1 MAKNNNIQ
9 DWLKDVADSLRIKY
23 QTRSLINPQVIPSMV
38 ERLEKKPMVNFYDY
52 DGELLYSYQCF
63 EFMDITEMP
72 TLPSKSDLICQ
83 GWNWDLDRAK
93 EYVNKYGSLD
103 IGAMYKTNDD
113 AIKLHINLTNTDVT
127 LNIGQTVSNGVTI
140 NWGDGSSET
149 ASGTGSISLSHVYST
164 NGEYTISLLVA
175 ENCELTLGHNSQSYP
190 VLGDAGVFLE
200 EVNFGSNIKA
210 SQYAFYRS
218 GVKHISFPDNFSSMN
233 GAMCDECYNLKHI
246 NVPKNIDVIGILCF
260 ECCYNLK
267 SVSLNQ
273 NLNRINQQSFNYCT
287 SLQRIT
293 IPDSVTSIGAYAFR
307 NCYSLRNVNVGNSVT
322 SIGYSAFNY
331 CYSLQSVT
339 IPNSVTTIDQYAFC
353 YCHSLQSIT
362 IPNGVTSIG
371 SQAFNKC
378 YSLQSITI
386 PDSVTSISGS
396 AFSGCTSLQNI
407 TIPDSV
413 KTIGN
418 STFSGCNSLQYI
430 DFTSHTSI
438 PTLGTG
444 VFNNTPS
451 DFEIRVPA
459 ALYND
464 WCNATNWSAYKD
476 KIKHGLMGE
485 TDFIYNS
492 LSITA
497 DDVSGRKTSTT
508 IYYTANVTGT
518 NIWTGNVETVD
529 MLGTATSD
537 SFPQNTSTTDT
548 VERTITF
555 ELGGLTATT
564 TITQGVLGDEEYII
578 DLNNQW
584 QLSSKPNPD
593 SSLYDGVYE
602 SFSNYNVNKGYATM
616 YIDIF
621 GYETFK
627 LYIRSYAESN
637 YDYVMVSQLDQDI
650 TGSTNYSDT
659 TLVKAHTRGKQ
670 QSGTALNN
678 YTLVEFTGIDKGEH
692 RITIVYRKN
701 SSSNSGNDRGYVL
714 VENK

>member
-113 AIKLHINLTNTDVT
+113 ATKLHINLTNTDVT

-175 ENCELTLGHNSQSYP
+175 ENCELTLGHNSKSYP

-287 SLQRIT
+287 SLQNVVIGNSVIT
-293 IPDSVTSIGAYAFR
+293 IGSSAFKNCTSLQSVTLADSVTSIG
-307 NCYSLRNVNVGNSVT
+307 GSVF
-322 SIGYSAFNY
+322 SY
-331 CYSLQSVT
+331 C
-339 IPNSVTTIDQYAFC
+339 F
-353 YCHSLQSIT
+353 
-362 IPNGVTSIG
+362 
-371 SQAFNKC
+371 
-378 YSLQSITI
+378 SLQSITI
-386 PDSVTSISGS
+386 PDSVTSIGS
-396 AFSGCTSLQNI
+396 QAFCNCSSLQSIVIPNGVTSIGANAFMSCASLQN
-407 TIPDSV
+407 V
-413 KTIGN
+413 VIGN
-418 STFSGCNSLQYI
+418 SVTAIGNYAFQYCYSLQHI

-451 DFEIRVPA
+451 DFEIRVPT

-464 WCNATNWSAYKD
+464 WCNATNWSKYKD
-476 KIKHGLMGE
+476 NIKQ
-485 TDFIYNS
+485 
-492 LSITA
+492 
-497 DDVSGRKTSTT
+497 K
-508 IYYTANVTGT
+508 
-518 NIWTGNVETVD
+518 
-529 MLGTATSD
+529 
-537 SFPQNTSTTDT
+537 
-548 VERTITF
+548 
-555 ELGGLTATT
+555 
-564 TITQGVLGDEEYII
+564 
-578 DLNNQW
+578 
-584 QLSSKPNPD
+584 
-593 SSLYDGVYE
+593 
-602 SFSNYNVNKGYATM
+602 
-616 YIDIF
+616 
-621 GYETFK
+621 
-627 LYIRSYAESN
+627 
-637 YDYVMVSQLDQDI
+637 
-650 TGSTNYSDT
+650 
-659 TLVKAHTRGKQ
+659 
-670 QSGTALNN
+670 
-678 YTLVEFTGIDKGEH
+678 
-692 RITIVYRKN
+692 
-701 SSSNSGNDRGYVL
+701 
-714 VENK
+714 